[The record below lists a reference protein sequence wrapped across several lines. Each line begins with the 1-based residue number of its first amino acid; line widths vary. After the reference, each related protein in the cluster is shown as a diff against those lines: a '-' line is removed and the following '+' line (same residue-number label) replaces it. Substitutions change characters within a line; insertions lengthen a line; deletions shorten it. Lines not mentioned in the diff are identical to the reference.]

1 VPCPRQMQCKWLG
14 ERVAAPDLKVV
25 VKNIITRTPA
35 GNWGPNATFRFPAR
49 GGTGAIWRNVHAQ
62 LPSDRTRQGRIHRID
77 LDAKRAYLDSGET
90 IGYEKL
96 VSTMAVDG
104 FCHIAETSESAS
116 DEDKIKL
123 AKVRA
128 ATKEL
133 VYSNTIVIGLGMRGE
148 RPERIGDKCKW
159 ATMLDMIGQRDEAD
173 GVHVVDLSLAQVGCI
188 SRKTTP
194 HSTERQSSPTTPP
207 TTARPRISSSRHYGP
222 PRALLPSPPNP
233 PTDPTGP

>member
-1 VPCPRQMQCKWLG
+1 MQCKWLG

-173 GVHVVDLSLAQVGCI
+173 DVYVVACF
-188 SRKTTP
+188 SR
-194 HSTERQSSPTTPP
+194 RL
-207 TTARPRISSSRHYGP
+207 
-222 PRALLPSPPNP
+222 ALLPGRQHPILPSDHLLQLLPP
-233 PTDPTGP
+233 